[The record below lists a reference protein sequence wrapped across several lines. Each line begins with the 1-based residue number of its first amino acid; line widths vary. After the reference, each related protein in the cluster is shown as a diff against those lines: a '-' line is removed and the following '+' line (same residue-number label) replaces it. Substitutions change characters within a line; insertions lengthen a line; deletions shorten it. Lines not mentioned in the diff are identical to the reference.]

1 TFSIGFENEAFNE
14 LEHARAIAERFST
27 EHHEFIVKP
36 DAVELIPKIVHHY
49 GEPYA
54 DSSAIPS
61 FYLAELT
68 RRHVTVALNGDG
80 GDENFAGYNRY
91 LGKGIRE
98 RVGRL
103 PAPARRVLALAAR
116 IERPTER
123 EWSFRSRLDRLR
135 RTAEMSA

>member
-80 GDENFAGYNRY
+80 GDDSFAGYHRY
-91 LGKGIRE
+91 ASNSVADRLA
-98 RVGRL
+98 RL
-103 PAPARRVLALAAR
+103 PEPVCRAFSAAALRLPGSPDATGNLGRIRRLASSLM
-116 IERPTER
+116 
-123 EWSFRSRLDRLR
+123 L
-135 RTAEMSA
+135 